1 MTGTSVLP
9 PPNNSEAD
17 HVLDMPLHHKPTPTA
32 TAPTPIT
39 TTTTATTTTA
49 TTTVPEPTM
58 GGLHMIKERD
68 EDDEQQQQQQ
78 LEPDAVRQHYENMTY
93 DDLSQRMAENY
104 KQLSAMLGKTSSM
117 SNPESPSSSL
127 SSTDDDDDN
136 DHHHNAFTTANAA
149 TTTTTELDN
158 ETDIVQHPELDDK
171 TKKHKVTQLF
181 CRAASSG
188 DLQKVTS
195 LLKDYRS
202 YIDIDARDEDGT
214 TPLIYAACF
223 GKMDI
228 AQALLEAGAKTDVQD
243 SYGWSALMWATNN
256 SHEAIVKVLLESGAS
271 SHTKSAKG
279 RTVFDFVNTD
289 NQKIVE
295 ILATNPRDSISST
308 SSIMGRNAGS
318 LSSSSSN
325 AGDYDFYYQSTL
337 EGYDN
342 FMAEEADRRRKLL
355 ETAMALAGGN
365 VDDTNV
371 DNDDDDQD
379 FDNNEDNGDYGDDD
393 DDQDDDDDDMTHE
406 FHWDKCLPDQMFV
419 FGADN
424 LQYILDAIITN
435 IQLPVRTHQEI
446 CVPANVIFLSARFAH
461 YFSSDELLQEV
472 LEGAMSRIGNE
483 IKTNARNVHV
493 LAFWITNATQLLYY
507 LKKDTGLVVATAE
520 HQLRISELISEIY
533 TMIINDTER
542 RLTKI
547 LVPAMLD
554 HEQIPGMED
563 VNFADDWQRFFRR
576 STRRSVIVPP
586 DGGLAVQMKRN
597 MSTPVSNTSSS
608 SSSSNNNSNGA
619 CSGLA
624 ISPQSVTSLLTSTL
638 YVLQSYD
645 VHPTII
651 IQALAQFFHYISC
664 EMFNRILS
672 NKKLLCRS
680 KALQIRM
687 NMSHIE
693 DWIGQS
699 NLPHSLVTYFDP
711 TTQLLQLLQC
721 LTQLQDLV
729 GFIQTVKKFD
739 SLNALQV
746 KRCVTSYRY
755 EVNEQRLPD
764 EIEKYAMQLAE
775 DTVRYKQ
782 ARSQS
787 RNNKSTTTAAAGG
800 SMSRTQSVSLRRTRS
815 RRDSVSSFVGSLMS
829 SVGITASAS
838 LPPTL
843 PSSPTTEEDPNNT
856 TSSNSSTTAE
866 TSAATTAASTA
877 ATTPAKTSTEEQQQQ
892 QLEALTE
899 EPLKLDDDEDKEI
912 KETRDP
918 KFMLPFSVPTTAHMV
933 SFTGWA
939 SDEESKRDR
948 ERLVTP
954 VIPSEWMDRLD
965 NGTLE

>member
-1 MTGTSVLP
+1 MTESGLP
-9 PPNNSEAD
+9 PAE
-17 HVLDMPLHHKPTPTA
+17 DMPPKT
-32 TAPTPIT
+32 
-39 TTTTATTTTA
+39 
-49 TTTVPEPTM
+49 PEPTM
-58 GGLHMIKERD
+58 GGLHMIKEHD
-68 EDDEQQQQQQ
+68 EDDN
-78 LEPDAVRQHYENMTY
+78 AVRQHYENMTY
-93 DDLSQRMAENY
+93 DDLTQRMAENY
-104 KQLSAMLGKTSSM
+104 KQLSAMLGKTP
-117 SNPESPSSSL
+117 SNPESPLSSS
-127 SSTDDDDDN
+127 SSSSVDEQLDN
-136 DHHHNAFTTANAA
+136 D
-149 TTTTTELDN
+149 ES
-158 ETDIVQHPELDDK
+158 EIIKLDDASK
-171 TKKHKVTQLF
+171 RSKLTQLF
-181 CRAASSG
+181 CRAASTG
-188 DLQKVTS
+188 DVAKVS
-195 LLKDYRS
+195 QLLKSHRDW
-202 YIDIDARDEDGT
+202 IDIDARDEDGT

-223 GKMDI
+223 GKVDI

-256 SHEAIVKVLLESGAS
+256 NHEGLVKVLLESGAS
-271 SHTKSAKG
+271 SQTKSAKG

-295 ILATNPRDSISST
+295 ILATNPRDSFSST

-318 LSSSSSN
+318 LSSASSN

-342 FMAEEADRRRKLL
+342 FMVEEADRRKKLL
-355 ETAMALAGGN
+355 ETAMALAGN
-365 VDDTNV
+365 VAD
-371 DNDDDDQD
+371 D
-379 FDNNEDNGDYGDDD
+379 FDDEDFEQDPE
-393 DDQDDDDDDMTHE
+393 DQDDDDDDDDVMTHE
-406 FHWDKCLPDQMFV
+406 FQWDKCLPDQMFV

-424 LQYILDAIITN
+424 LQYILDTVITN
-435 IQLPVRTHQEI
+435 ISLPVRSQQEI
-446 CVPANVIFLSARFAH
+446 CVPANVVFLSARFAH

-472 LEGAMSRIGNE
+472 LEGAMTRISNE

-507 LKKDTGLVVATAE
+507 FKKDTGLVVATAE

-542 RLTKI
+542 RLLKI
-547 LVPAMLD
+547 LTPAMLE

-586 DGGLAVQMKRN
+586 DGAMAIQMKRN
-597 MSTPVSNTSSS
+597 ASTPTSAC
-608 SSSSNNNSNGA
+608 NGN
-619 CSGLA
+619 

-638 YVLQSYD
+638 YVLQNYD

-651 IQALAQFFHYISC
+651 IQALAQFFHFISC

-680 KALQIRM
+680 KAMQVRM

-721 LTQLQDLV
+721 LTQMQDLV
-729 GFIQTVKKFD
+729 GFIQTVKKFE

-746 KRCVTSYRY
+746 KRCVTNYRY
-755 EVNEQRLPD
+755 EVGEQRLPD

-782 ARSQS
+782 ARSQRRAS
-787 RNNKSTTTAAAGG
+787 SAG
-800 SMSRTQSVSLRRTRS
+800 MARAQSVSLRRTRS

-843 PSSPTTEEDPNNT
+843 PSSPTT
-856 TSSNSSTTAE
+856 
-866 TSAATTAASTA
+866 ASTI
-877 ATTPAKTSTEEQQQQ
+877 TTPATT
-892 QLEALTE
+892 TE
-899 EPLKLDDDEDKEI
+899 EPESIDDPKPQEKSADKAPAKTDEKPEEEHKSDDEEDKEI

-939 SDEESKRDR
+939 PEEEAKGDR

-965 NGTLE
+965 NGALE